1 MILDVYQENHQTIKW
16 RTIVDKEKLKETN
29 TGEKYLKI
37 EIDPGT
43 LEKIADILAQSV
55 SFLKEIKIICL
66 RKREIYLIAR
76 QQEIMENAE
85 LVRSAI
91 RYMAEIGKIL
101 REEKE

>member
-1 MILDVYQENHQTIKW
+1 MYANKTIKTVKW
-16 RTIVDKEKLKETN
+16 RVVVNKDKLQKTGS
-29 TGEKYLKI
+29 GEKYLKI